1 MTRFESLML
10 SGLPNGVWR
19 TRIPVRFGSC
29 DPAGIVYTPEYLN
42 LFNGVIE
49 DWYGEAL
56 GLPYRELVVQRRTG
70 LGYAHVSA
78 DFATPSSMGDVL
90 DVAVVVR
97 KLGRASV
104 TLTVH
109 AFKDGVECVRAT
121 FVTVTTSLVDHK
133 AVALPDDLRLALSS
147 YQARCDSSAEMLRS
161 NLQNRSSEGSN
172 PATKPAEG
180 FVV

>member
-1 MTRFESLML
+1 MARFEPLT
-10 SGLPNGVWR
+10 LPELPGAIWR
-19 TRIPVRFGSC
+19 TRLPVRFGSC

-42 LFNGVIE
+42 LFNGVVE

-56 GLPYRELVVQRRTG
+56 GISYHELVGKRRTG

-90 DVAVVVR
+90 DVVVIVR
-97 KLGRASV
+97 SIGRTSL

-109 AFKDGVECVRAT
+109 AFKGGVECVRST

-133 AVALPDDLRLALSS
+133 AIALPDDLRVALNAYLSRCENAADIVQS
-147 YQARCDSSAEMLRS
+147 RRRQASPEASHHA
-161 NLQNRSSEGSN
+161 
-172 PATKPAEG
+172 AVT
-180 FVV
+180 

>member
-1 MTRFESLML
+1 
-10 SGLPNGVWR
+10 
-19 TRIPVRFGSC
+19 VRFGSC

-56 GLPYRELVVQRRTG
+56 GISYHELVGKRRTG

-78 DFATPSSMGDVL
+78 DFATPSSMGDIL
-90 DVAVVVR
+90 DVTVIVR
-97 KLGRASV
+97 GVGRTSL

-109 AFKDGVECVRAT
+109 AFKGDIERVRST

-133 AVALPDDLRLALSS
+133 AIALPDDLRSALNT
-147 YQARCDSSAEMLRS
+147 YQSRC
-161 NLQNRSSEGSN
+161 QN
-172 PATKPAEG
+172 AMVT
-180 FVV
+180 

>member
-121 FVTVTTSLVDHK
+121 FVTVTTSLLDHK
-133 AVALPDDLRLALSS
+133 SIALPDDVRLALKN
-147 YQARCDSSAEMLRS
+147 YQASCDASAGLASTDLRYG
-161 NLQNRSSEGSN
+161 L
-172 PATKPAEG
+172 PA
-180 FVV
+180 